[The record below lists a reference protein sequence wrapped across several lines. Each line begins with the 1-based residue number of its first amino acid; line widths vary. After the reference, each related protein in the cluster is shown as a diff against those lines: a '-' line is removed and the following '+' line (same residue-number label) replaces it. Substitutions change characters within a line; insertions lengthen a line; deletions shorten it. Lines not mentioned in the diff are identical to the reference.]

1 MNPNAP
7 LDPRL
12 AAERFA
18 SLSRRRFLR
27 GLGACLALPAFDSL
41 LPSELLAAAP
51 KAGSP
56 LGASASGAP
65 VRMAFMYFPNG
76 AIQGSWWPNGDGKEF
91 ELNRTMQPLEKL
103 KHQVQILSGLDH
115 VNATPGPDGA
125 GDHARAN
132 GTFLTGVRVKKTAGG
147 DIHAGV
153 SIDQVAAQQL
163 GHLTRFPSLELT
175 CDAVRKSGNCDSGYS
190 CAYQHNLSWRSPTT
204 PMAPEPNPRLVF
216 ERLFGAGLPGQR
228 KRNYKLRQQQQR
240 SILDFVL
247 DDARGLERQL
257 ASRDRQKLDE
267 YLSSVRELEL
277 RIQKAEHFKDPPDP
291 ATETPAGIPASFQE
305 HMQIMYD
312 MLFLA
317 FQTDSTRIATFL
329 LAGDGNNRAYPEIGI
344 PEGHHY
350 LSHHRNQHDM
360 MDKVAEIDLWYMHQ
374 FARFLERMEQTK
386 DIDGHSLLH
395 NSMIVYGCGNS
406 DGNRHTHVNLPVVLA
421 GAGGGSLSPGRYTK
435 LGGKPMCNLFLSM
448 LDRLGFRLWNASAI
462 PPAVSKRCDP
472 PCRRKHPQRSTPP
485 PIMSKQ

>member
-1 MNPNAP
+1 MNPHDP
-7 LDPRL
+7 LDPRA
-12 AAERFA
+12 AAERHA

-27 GLGACLALPAFDSL
+27 GLGACLALPAFESV
-41 LPSELLAAAP
+41 LPSALYAATSGTA
-51 KAGSP
+51 
-56 LGASASGAP
+56 GAP
-65 VRMAFMYFPNG
+65 GVAPTGAPLRMAFLYFPNG
-76 AIQGSWWPNGDGKEF
+76 AIQAPWWPTGEGKEF
-91 ELNRTMQPLEKL
+91 ELNRTMQPLAKV
-103 KHQVQILSGLDH
+103 KHQVQVVSGLDH

-153 SIDQVAAQQL
+153 SIDQVAAQRI

-216 ERLFGAGLPGQR
+216 ERLFGAGAPGQR
-228 KRNYKLRQQQQR
+228 KKNYKLRQQQQR
-240 SILDFVL
+240 SILDFVM
-247 DDARGLERQL
+247 DDARALDHQL
-257 ASRDRQKLDE
+257 AYRDKQKLDE
-267 YLSSVRELEL
+267 YLGSVRELEL
-277 RIQKAEHFKDPPDP
+277 RIQQAERFKDTPDP
-291 ATETPAGIPASFQE
+291 AVETPPGIPPSFQE

-350 LSHHRNQHDM
+350 LSHHRGQNEM
-360 MDKVAEIDLWYMHQ
+360 MDKVAQIDQWYMRQ
-374 FARFLERMEQTK
+374 FARFLEKMEQTK
-386 DIDGHSLLH
+386 DVDGHSLLH

-421 GAGGGSLSPGRYTK
+421 GGGGGGLSPGRYLK

-448 LDRLGFRLWNASAI
+448 LDRVGVQDVERFGDSTGRLE
-462 PPAVSKRCDP
+462 AV
-472 PCRRKHPQRSTPP
+472 
-485 PIMSKQ
+485 